1 MESCLSVQVCGSLC
15 DPSLSLSQEE
25 EEEEKAKAKKA
36 IQLLKVCAQ
45 LFYDTVPLLPTCPGL
60 VICQSFESSMPI
72 SGAGYN
78 KSFQLWQPGSL

>member
-1 MESCLSVQVCGSLC
+1 MPLVCVCVCVCEGEWSCLSVQVCGSLC

-45 LFYDTVPLLPTCPGL
+45 LQY
-60 VICQSFESSMPI
+60 
-72 SGAGYN
+72 
-78 KSFQLWQPGSL
+78 